1 MPYRTRALAILTML
15 IVLGFPPIKSVANTS
30 EGFLSN
36 INNSASRN
44 NSTEIVLSPTVN
56 KAFVKKVRANI
67 KRAIDAT
74 DEIARIERF
83 SVYLFTVKDAV
94 WLKDILAKY
103 EIEQYMPASSAK
115 QYLKSAN
122 GKDCGQAFTAK
133 INGSSAFFQCTPYDG
148 AGGDS
153 STHEVFH
160 MLQDTLGHFSSENSK
175 TPLWLS
181 EGSAVYFQDLLTES
195 SLGKQIQYISFS
207 KKGLVKKLTNL
218 EATFDPQSKI
228 LNRNNGYVIG
238 ANAVEFII
246 QKYGY
251 KKFVD
256 FNKKIIDSQSW
267 QDSFIDVYKKSPK
280 RFYAEV
286 ANEVARLYH

>member
-1 MPYRTRALAILTML
+1 
-15 IVLGFPPIKSVANTS
+15 
-30 EGFLSN
+30 
-36 INNSASRN
+36 
-44 NSTEIVLSPTVN
+44 
-56 KAFVKKVRANI
+56 
-67 KRAIDAT
+67 
-74 DEIARIERF
+74 
-83 SVYLFTVKDAV
+83 
-94 WLKDILAKY
+94 
-103 EIEQYMPASSAK
+103 
-115 QYLKSAN
+115 
-122 GKDCGQAFTAK
+122 
-133 INGSSAFFQCTPYDG
+133 
-148 AGGDS
+148 
-153 STHEVFH
+153 
-160 MLQDTLGHFSSENSK
+160 
-175 TPLWLS
+175 
-181 EGSAVYFQDLLTES
+181 
-195 SLGKQIQYISFS
+195 LGKQIQYISFS

-256 FNKKIIDSQSW
+256 FNKQIKDSQSW